1 MAKPK
6 DPPKPNSGRVRISCD
21 DPDFDLLGWLGPDSP
36 KYTGG
41 FGGWTVTP
49 RPRQVGMVTYDGVE
63 PIELQFQLLW
73 DGILRADRRRRPY
86 EHPSSV
92 EPAIRDLLAVV
103 RGDKESDPGIVKVE
117 GIPSLPTDRWVI
129 RNVEFGDAIRRI
141 SDMHRTRLMLTFTLL
156 EFVPPK
162 FEGLKRRAF
171 GKDLRKT
178 GIWKVH
184 TGDTPHSIAKHQH
197 CKWTDIRELN
207 HDLVRSANQKLKAGT
222 KLRVP
227 TRSSSKHRGK

>member
-86 EHPSSV
+86 EHPSSI

-117 GIPSLPTDRWVI
+117 GIPSLPRVSREEHLARISEKLVSGKSTQ
-129 RNVEFGDAIRRI
+129 AIRLI
-141 SDMHRTRLMLTFTLL
+141 VLLSINTANGLTSVSSTMTW
-156 EFVPPK
+156 FVAP
-162 FEGLKRRAF
+162 
-171 GKDLRKT
+171 
-178 GIWKVH
+178 
-184 TGDTPHSIAKHQH
+184 
-197 CKWTDIRELN
+197 
-207 HDLVRSANQKLKAGT
+207 T
-222 KLRVP
+222 K
-227 TRSSSKHRGK
+227 S

>member
-86 EHPSSV
+86 EHPSS
-92 EPAIRDLLAVV
+92 I
-103 RGDKESDPGIVKVE
+103 
-117 GIPSLPTDRWVI
+117 RWVI

-197 CKWTDIRELN
+197 CTWTAIRELN